1 MASLAPAGGLR
12 RILELGRAR
21 IVTENEGSE
30 RRAVSTGMPM
40 LLVACGSGEEGIEA
54 GGGTYADDDDV
65 A

>member
-1 MASLAPAGGLR
+1 LR